1 MPRYPTSMRPMHTAL
16 ALLLLLLLL
25 GPAAAQMS
33 DPVECVG
40 NASTVEHDVR
50 EVCCAD
56 GSVCR
61 FWGHGEPEACT
72 SACHEYFVP
81 LYTQCSYLW
90 SQRNVTLGTEHVKKR
105 RIGSTSAGG
114 SPCAGHGRKYLVYT
128 KWQSLVRY
136 PARRYHN

>member
-1 MPRYPTSMRPMHTAL
+1 MHTAL
-16 ALLLLLLLL
+16 ALLLLLLL

-90 SQRNVTLGTEHVKKR
+90 SQRNMTLGTEPVEEAADR
-105 RIGSTSAGG
+105 LDLSRLFTMCTTTGDE
-114 SPCAGHGRKYLVYT
+114 
-128 KWQSLVRY
+128 VRC
-136 PARRYHN
+136 RTWLQLRLNFL